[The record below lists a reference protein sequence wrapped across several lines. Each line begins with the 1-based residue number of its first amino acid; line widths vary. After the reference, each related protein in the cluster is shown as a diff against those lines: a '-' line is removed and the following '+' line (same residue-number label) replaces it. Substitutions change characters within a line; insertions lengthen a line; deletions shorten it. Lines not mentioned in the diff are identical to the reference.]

1 MRSNKHKNKRIYKK
15 RNNKK
20 QISRGS
26 IQRYGVLLL
35 GVAILSFGLYNI
47 HSQNKLTEGGVLGM
61 TLLLDHWFGVTP
73 GISGLCID
81 AICYFI
87 GFRLLGKDFLK
98 NSIVASIGFS
108 VFYNL
113 YEHFGYVIPNL
124 SHAPLLTAIV
134 GGLFVGIGVGLVVRM
149 GGASGGD
156 DALALIITKLTKCNI
171 SKAYIVT
178 DLIVLLLSLT
188 YISAQKIIYS
198 IITVTLSSFIIGRIH
213 AKEKESVSVMSS

>member
-1 MRSNKHKNKRIYKK
+1 MRSSRIG
-15 RNNKK
+15 
-20 QISRGS
+20 ISKES
-26 IQRYGVLLL
+26 IQHYGVLLL

-47 HSQNKLTEGGVLGM
+47 HSQNNLTEGGVLGL
-61 TLLLDHWFGVTP
+61 TLLLEHWFGVTP

-81 AICYFI
+81 SVCYFI

-108 VFYNL
+108 ACYNL
-113 YEHFGYVIPNL
+113 YEHFGYLIPNL

-134 GGLFVGIGVGLVVRM
+134 GGLFVGIGVGLVVRK

-171 SKAYIVT
+171 SKAYIAT
-178 DLIVLLLSLT
+178 DLMVLLLSLT
-188 YISAQKIIYS
+188 YIPVQKIIYS
-198 IITVTLSSFIIGRIH
+198 IITVALSSFIIGRIH
-213 AKEKESVSVMSS
+213 TEEKETVSMMSS